1 MARFNPDDYV
11 SVQDRINQFW
21 DDHPDGSIETAI
33 ATITPDHR
41 DVVIVATI
49 RADRQAAVVA
59 TGIAQETA
67 GTGGANNGCWI
78 ENAETSAIGRALA
91 NMGYATSSTD
101 RMSREEAEKV
111 NRVEEQPPAAPAP
124 ARRAAAAAAP
134 AARSAPARAAAPAAS
149 GDLRT
154 EGQGKM
160 LYRLRM
166 ACRFTSKDE
175 WADWLFSNFEVSD
188 DRALTKDQ
196 ASLAITALQVLAGE
210 EPDEKSLAAWDAYQA
225 ASPAPF

>member
-21 DDHPDGSIETAI
+21 DEHPDGSIETAI

-41 DVVIVATI
+41 DVVIVATV
-49 RADRQAAVVA
+49 RADRQSAVVA

-111 NRVEEQPPAAPAP
+111 NRLEDQPSPAPAAPA
-124 ARRAAAAAAP
+124 RRAP
-134 AARSAPARAAAPAAS
+134 AARSAPARAAAAPAPT

-166 ACRFTSKDE
+166 NCRFTSKDE

-188 DRALTKDQ
+188 DRAMTKEQ

>member
-1 MARFNPDDYV
+1 MPRFNPDDYV

-111 NRVEEQPPAAPAP
+111 NRLEDQPSPAPASRPAPAAPA
-124 ARRAAAAAAP
+124 RQAP
-134 AARSAPARAAAPAAS
+134 ASRAAAPAAPT

-154 EGQGKM
+154 DGQGRM

-175 WADWLFSNFEVSD
+175 WADWLYTTFSVSD
-188 DRALTKDQ
+188 DRAMTKDQ
-196 ASLAITALQVLAGE
+196 ASLAITALQLLAGE
-210 EPDEKSLAAWDAYQA
+210 QPDDKSLAAWDAYNEGAQ
-225 ASPAPF
+225 PNF

>member
-1 MARFNPDDYV
+1 MARFNADDYV

-21 DDHPDGSIETAI
+21 GDHPDGSIETAI

-49 RADRQAAVVA
+49 RADRQAQVVA

-91 NMGYATSSTD
+91 NMGYATSAAD

-111 NRVEEQPPAAPAP
+111 NRVEAQGDTAPAAAPAAPRAAAPRAAAP
-124 ARRAAAAAAP
+124 AAAPAAAAP
-134 AARSAPARAAAPAAS
+134 AAGTRSDA
-149 GDLRT
+149 
-154 EGQGKM
+154 QGRM

-166 ACRFTSKDE
+166 SCGFREA
-175 WADWLFSNFEVSD
+175 ADWSDWLMANFEVSD
-188 DRALTKDQ
+188 DRALSKEH
-196 ASLAITALQVLAGE
+196 ASLAITGLQVLLGE
-210 EPDEKSLAAWDAYQA
+210 SPDQKSLDAWDAYQ
-225 ASPAPF
+225 STF